1 MLGRRWAV
9 TVVQQAYAVPIEAA
23 TSEAETILL
32 ACMRTRTQINFLH
45 RNSNM
50 TSKVA
55 TTISLAFV
63 GALLVVPTANS
74 LVAVPLPGRNANTG
88 WKIPRNEP
96 SAHYQKES
104 KTAGTSTTV
113 IVRKTTKEDIQQI
126 SSLLAAA
133 SVCDDA
139 DALNWNTKMQ
149 ILRDESTYKKQLSQR
164 MDVLEAGRKAAQ
176 RARPALVEAGLI
188 DENEEECSIDDD
200 HSDHRVRV
208 IWSDDAFRQKLER
221 ATNAIDTERHA
232 WQGFNFA
239 VAPNPSLLQ
248 HVMLSAVDAST
259 NQIAGFCEVAMLPMP
274 DETDGCS
281 TCSPMITNLVTNPNY
296 RRRGIATNLLKSARR
311 YVRCCW
317 GSCVDMTL
325 GLYVERDNDAAKK
338 LYSRQGFVEGLSLIH
353 I

>member
-1 MLGRRWAV
+1 MKV
-9 TVVQQAYAVPIEAA
+9 AA
-23 TSEAETILL
+23 TL
-32 ACMRTRTQINFLH
+32 
-45 RNSNM
+45 
-50 TSKVA
+50 
-55 TTISLAFV
+55 SLAFV
-63 GALLVVPTANS
+63 GAFLALPTANA
-74 LVAVPLPGRNANTG
+74 LVAVPLPGRNANAG
-88 WKIPRNEP
+88 WTIPRNEP
-96 SAHYQKES
+96 AAQHREES

-126 SSLLAAA
+126 SSLLATA
-133 SVCDDA
+133 SVGDGA

-149 ILRDESTYKKQLSQR
+149 LLRDESTYKKQLSQR
-164 MDVLEAGRKAAQ
+164 LDVLEAVRKAAQ
-176 RARPALVEAGLI
+176 RARPALVEAGLM

-200 HSDHRVRV
+200 HSDHRVRL
-208 IWSDDAFRQKLER
+208 IWSDDVFRQKLER
-221 ATNAIDTERHA
+221 AANAIDTERHA

-274 DETDGCS
+274 IDTEGLS
-281 TCSPMITNLVTNPNY
+281 TCSPMITNLVTSADY

-325 GLYVERDNDAAKK
+325 GLYVERDNDAAKA
-338 LYSRQGFVEGLSLIH
+338 LYVRQGFVEGGNCSHKPTRLYMALEQ
-353 I
+353 